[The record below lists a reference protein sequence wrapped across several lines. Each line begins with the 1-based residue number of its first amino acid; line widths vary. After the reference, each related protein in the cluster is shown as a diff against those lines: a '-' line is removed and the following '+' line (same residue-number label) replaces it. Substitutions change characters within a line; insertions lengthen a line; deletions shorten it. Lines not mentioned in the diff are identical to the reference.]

1 MQGYFL
7 QRLLLIIP
15 TFIGITLLVFTLTRL
30 VPGGPIERML
40 AEAQFSSASSSS
52 SVNGFGSQ
60 SLSEDQLQQLKEY
73 YGFDQPIIYSYLEWV
88 GKILVLD

>member
-1 MQGYFL
+1 MQGYFT

-40 AEAQFSSASSSS
+40 AEAQLSSGDTASATE
-52 SVNGFGSQ
+52 GFGSQ
-60 SLSEDQLQQLKEY
+60 SLSEDQLDQLKEY
-73 YGFDQPIIYSYLEWV
+73 YGVDKPIITSYFE
-88 GKILVLD
+88 